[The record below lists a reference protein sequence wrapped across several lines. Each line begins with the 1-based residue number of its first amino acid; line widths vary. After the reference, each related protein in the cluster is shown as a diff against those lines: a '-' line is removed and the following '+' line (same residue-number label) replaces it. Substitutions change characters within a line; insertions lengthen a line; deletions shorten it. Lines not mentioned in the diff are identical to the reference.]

1 VLGGSEDVMNPE
13 ALAAAADTSKS
24 GTLGAADPVGR
35 AYSNRIGGSWTPARS
50 GKTFENRNPA
60 SPSDLIGTFPA
71 SSAQD
76 VEDAVAAAS
85 KAFATWRLV
94 PAPRRAEIVLRAAE
108 LLRDR
113 KESLA
118 RAMTREM
125 GKVLA
130 ETRGDV
136 QEAIDMAYYIGAE
149 GRRLFGVTVP
159 SELPNKFAMSIRQP
173 LGVCGLI
180 TPWNFPMAIPS
191 WKIFPA
197 LVAGNTVVL
206 KPATDTP
213 ASAHHLVEA
222 LVDAGLPDGVVNI
235 VHGGGSAV
243 GVPLVQHPTVKMIS
257 FTGSSEVGKDIA
269 ARCAPSLKRLSL
281 ELGGKNAQIVMD
293 DADLDLAIEGV
304 LWGAFGTTGQR
315 CTATSRLIVTKG
327 VRDAL
332 VPRLVDRAMKL
343 RLGDGLKATSEVG
356 PVVNTKARDGIHGYV
371 EIGKKEGA
379 KLLCGGSFAEEDP
392 LRDGSFYHPTV
403 FDQVTPT
410 MRIAREEIF
419 GPVLSVLT
427 VASFEE
433 AIHVLNDTPYG
444 LSSSIY
450 TRDVN
455 QAMRAVRDIE
465 AGITYVNGPT
475 IGAEVQLPFGGVKE
489 TGNGHREGGPTVID
503 AFTEWKSVYI
513 DYSGKLQKAQIDR

>member
-1 VLGGSEDVMNPE
+1 MNPQT
-13 ALAAAADTSKS
+13 ASPAAEPARRSRADAA
-24 GTLGAADPVGR
+24 PR
-35 AYSNRIGGSWTPARS
+35 AYQNLIGGKWVAARS
-50 GKTFENRNPA
+50 GKTIENRNPA
-60 SPSDLIGTFPA
+60 RPDDLVGTFPD
-71 SSAQD
+71 SSSED
-76 VEDAVAAAS
+76 VDAAVQAAAA
-85 KAFATWRLV
+85 AFPSWRLT
-94 PAPRRAEIVLRAAE
+94 PAPRRAEVILRAAE
-108 LLRDR
+108 ILRER
-113 KESLA
+113 KEDLA
-118 RAMTREM
+118 RSMTREM

-173 LGVCGLI
+173 IGVCGLI

-197 LVAGNTVVL
+197 LVAGNTVVI

-213 ASAHHLVEA
+213 ASAHHLVEI
-222 LVDAGLPDGVVNI
+222 LVEAGVPEGVLNI
-235 VHGGGSAV
+235 VHGGGNAV
-243 GVPLVQHPTVKMIS
+243 GVPLTTHPEVKMIS
-257 FTGSSEVGKDIA
+257 FTGSSEVGKAIA
-269 ARCAPSLKRLSL
+269 ERSAPSLKRVSL
-281 ELGGKNAQIVMD
+281 ELGGKNAQIVME
-293 DADLDLAIEGV
+293 DADLDLALEGA

-315 CTATSRLIVTKG
+315 CTATSRLIVARPVHDEI
-327 VRDAL
+327 VR
-332 VPRLVDRAMKL
+332 RLVERAGRL
-343 RLGDGLKATSEVG
+343 RLGDGLEPETEVG
-356 PVVNTKARDGIHGYV
+356 PVINKGARDRIHQYVQIGIQ
-371 EIGKKEGA
+371 EGA
-379 KLLCGGSFAEEDP
+379 KLVVGGAPAEDGA
-392 LRDGSFYHPTV
+392 LRAGSFYRPTI
-403 FDQVTPT
+403 FDQVTPS

-427 VASFEE
+427 VDSLEE
-433 AIHVLNDTPYG
+433 AVRVLNDTPYG
-444 LSSSIY
+444 LSSSVY

-455 QAMRAVRDIE
+455 RAMRAVRDIE